1 MDTLFSQNLKNKRP
15 LSYRIKPQSLEDFI
29 GQEHIV
35 GENSI
40 LGKLLKRGKMVSS
53 IFYGSPGTGKTSLAI
68 VISNL
73 LDYYFVSLNATN
85 CGVQEI
91 KNEANIAEEKLKL
104 YGKKTILFLDEIH
117 RFNKSQQDILLE
129 YVEKGSFT
137 LIGATTENPIY
148 TLNNALISRVMLFKF
163 EKLKE
168 EEIILLIKDAIK
180 KINLDL
186 KKEIINYI
194 AELSF
199 GDGRTAINYI
209 ELLSEVGEDMSFEEI
224 QLMLGDRKSFYNK
237 KEDKYNIISA
247 FIKSIRGSDPD
258 ATVYWLG
265 RMLSGGEDPRY
276 IARRLMVHASED
288 IGLANPEALTMA
300 TNAVIAAERI
310 GMPEIRII
318 LSQVSIYLAIST
330 KSNSAY
336 NAIGKALEDISKGL
350 VEEVPNHL
358 RDEHKE
364 DYIYPHN
371 FENSFIKQEYFESE
385 RVYYKPRNNRNE
397 NLIREKLEKLW
408 GRNYE

>member
-1 MDTLFSQNLKNKRP
+1 MDTLFSQNSKDKRP
-15 LSYRIKPQSLEDFI
+15 LSYRLKPQNLQDFV
-29 GQEHIV
+29 GQKHIV

-40 LGKLLKRGKMVSS
+40 LGKLLKRGKLISS

-85 CGVQEI
+85 CGVNEI
-91 KNEANIAEEKLKL
+91 KNEASVAEEKLKL
-104 YGKKTILFLDEIH
+104 YGKKTIVFLDEIH

-129 YVEKGSFT
+129 FVEKGSFI
-137 LIGATTENPIY
+137 LIGATTENPVY

-163 EKLKE
+163 EKLSEADIELLIRDSLKKIDLNLP
-168 EEIILLIKDAIK
+168 EEII
-180 KINLDL
+180 
-186 KKEIINYI
+186 EYI
-194 AELSF
+194 TELSF

-209 ELLSEVGEDMSFEEI
+209 ELLSEIGEEMSLVELKE
-224 QLMLGDRKSFYNK
+224 MLGDRKSFYNK

-258 ATVYWLG
+258 AAVYWLG
-265 RMLSGGEDPRY
+265 RMIAGGEDPRY
-276 IARRLMVHASED
+276 IARRLMVHAAED

-300 TNAVIAAERI
+300 TNAMVASEKI

-318 LSQVSIYLAIST
+318 LSEVTIYLAIST

-336 NAIGKALEDISKGL
+336 NAIGSALEDIGNGV

-358 RDEHKE
+358 RDEFKE
-364 DYIYPHN
+364 TYVYPHN
-371 FENSFIKQEYFESE
+371 YEGSFVKQEYFGGN
-385 RVYYKPRNNRNE
+385 RVYYKPKNNRNE
-397 NLIREKLEKLW
+397 NMIKEKLEKLW

>member
-1 MDTLFSQNLKNKRP
+1 MDTLFSQNSKDKRP
-15 LSYRIKPQSLEDFI
+15 LSYRLKPQNLQDFI
-29 GQEHIV
+29 GQKHIV

-40 LGKLLKRGKMVSS
+40 LGKLLKRGKLISS

-68 VISNL
+68 VISNQ

-85 CGVQEI
+85 CGVNEI
-91 KNEANIAEEKLKL
+91 KNEANTAEEKLKL
-104 YGKKTILFLDEIH
+104 YGKKTIVFLDEIH

-129 YVEKGSFT
+129 FVEKGSFI

-148 TLNNALISRVMLFKF
+148 SLNNALISRVMLFKF
-163 EKLKE
+163 EKLSEDEIELLIRDAIEKINLKLS
-168 EEIILLIKDAIK
+168 EEIIEYIR
-180 KINLDL
+180 DL
-186 KKEIINYI
+186 
-194 AELSF
+194 AF

-209 ELLSEVGEDMSFEEI
+209 ELLSEIGEDMSLVELKE
-224 QLMLGDRKSFYNK
+224 MLGDRKSFYNK

-258 ATVYWLG
+258 AAVYWLS
-265 RMLSGGEDPRY
+265 RMLAGGEDPRY
-276 IARRLMVHASED
+276 IARRLMVHAAED

-300 TNAVIAAERI
+300 TNSMVAAEKI

-318 LSQVSIYLAIST
+318 LSEVTIYLAIST

-336 NAIGKALEDISKGL
+336 NAIGQALEDLGKGI

-358 RDEHKE
+358 KDEFKE
-364 DYIYPHN
+364 AYIYPHN
-371 FENSFIKQEYFESE
+371 YEGSFVKQEYFSGN
-385 RVYYKPRNNRNE
+385 RVYYKPKNNRNE
-397 NLIREKLEKLW
+397 NMIKEKLEKLW